1 MKNNQINEID
11 KLYIIRT
18 INQMTYRRQ
27 LELLV
32 YWRSCGVL
40 NNEDF
45 DALVGKVYASAKKAY
60 CSPEDNCDDC
70 PMCRVIHENREHPKD
85 IKLKALE
92 RLENK
97 GFITAEEK
105 EELSNPEFSWSKHSN
120 LKF

>member
-1 MKNNQINEID
+1 MKNNQVNEID
-11 KLYIIRT
+11 KLYIIRA

-32 YWRSCGVL
+32 L

-45 DALVGKVYASAKKAY
+45 DALVGNVYASAKKAY